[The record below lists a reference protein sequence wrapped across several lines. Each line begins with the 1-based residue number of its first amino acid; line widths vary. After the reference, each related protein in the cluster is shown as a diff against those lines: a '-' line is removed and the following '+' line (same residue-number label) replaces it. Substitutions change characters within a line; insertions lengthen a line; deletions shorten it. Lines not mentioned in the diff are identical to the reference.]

1 MFGFTI
7 GASEICLGE
16 FTESNGHVCDDTISG
31 LGGNGLV
38 VVRCLQN
45 MALSIMTKLYN
56 GL

>member
-1 MFGFTI
+1 MFGLSI
-7 GASEICLGE
+7 GASTIGLDE
-16 FTESNGHVCDDTISG
+16 FTESNGPVCDDAISG
-31 LGGNGLV
+31 HGGSSLV